1 MAGEA
6 KNRAPSAGR
15 HLGSV
20 APSRVRL
27 DLAAADLAAVRWVSE
42 PLREVVASL
51 RVLARPDRHPLHG
64 PLVSLG
70 RRSSADI
77 DLLIHLVS
85 VDDWLP
91 HFLCRLPTHRP
102 PDPLSLLT
110 AIAAGD
116 HLAAQRALDT
126 LRSRDAAGGW
136 QAWTAVEFLH
146 RVSDALV
153 GFWQEVLA
161 PIWNRITDIT
171 RADLAHRADVAA
183 GQGLG
188 AALSGLHT
196 RVGIEAQSDAAPSVW
211 QGSGSG
217 VWCIPSVFQ
226 WPRITLGQERP
237 VPIIV
242 YPARGAARLWES
254 APTSEPSRFPLRQV
268 LGDSRVEILLCLQT
282 PSTTT
287 RIARQLALAPAT
299 VSANLTTMTRAHLL
313 TSARHGREV
322 YYARTALAD
331 SLVNPDE

>member
-1 MAGEA
+1 MATEA

-15 HLGSV
+15 HLGPV

-27 DLAAADLAAVRWVSE
+27 DLTAADLASVRWVSD

-64 PLVSLG
+64 PLVSLAH
-70 RRSSADI
+70 RCTSDV
-77 DLLIHLVS
+77 DLLVHLVS

-91 HFLCRLPTHRP
+91 DFLCRLPTHRTAC
-102 PDPLSLLT
+102 PLSLLT
-110 AIAAGD
+110 TIAVLD

-126 LRSRDAAGGW
+126 LRARDAAGGW
-136 QAWTAVEFLH
+136 QGLTAVEFLR
-146 RVSDALV
+146 RVCDALV
-153 GFWQEVLA
+153 TFWHEVLA
-161 PIWNRITDIT
+161 PLWGRVTDIT
-171 RADLAHRADVAA
+171 RADLAHRADVTAA
-183 GQGLG
+183 QGLG

-196 RVGIEAQSDAAPSVW
+196 RVGIDAPPDAAPSVW
-211 QGSGSG
+211 QASGSG

-237 VPIIV
+237 VPVIV

-254 APTSEPSRFPLRQV
+254 ASTSEPSRYPLRQV

-299 VSANLTTMTRAHLL
+299 VSANLTTMTRAQLL

-331 SLVNPDE
+331 SLVNPDG